1 MPRNC
6 TFCVTSPNGLPPFR
20 PFSRPISSWITF
32 RRTSFPENNHDG
44 DDEDDDD
51 DGSHRREPVYLPTQ
65 IALPSS
71 ALALPS
77 KEKRKCLLE
86 ALSRCT
92 LCSQCCLLP
101 ARRVEF
107 GVPKH
112 VSSDPKVPPRKPAG
126 ANVCQNKFVT
136 CVGVPPAGAA
146 RRTMRQQMNY
156 GTRRE

>member
-32 RRTSFPENNHDG
+32 RRTSFPEHNHDG

-51 DGSHRREPVYLPTQ
+51 DGSHRREPAYLPTQ
-65 IALPSS
+65 IALPS

-101 ARRVEF
+101 ARRVES

-112 VSSDPKVPPRKPAG
+112 VSSYDPKVPPRKPAG